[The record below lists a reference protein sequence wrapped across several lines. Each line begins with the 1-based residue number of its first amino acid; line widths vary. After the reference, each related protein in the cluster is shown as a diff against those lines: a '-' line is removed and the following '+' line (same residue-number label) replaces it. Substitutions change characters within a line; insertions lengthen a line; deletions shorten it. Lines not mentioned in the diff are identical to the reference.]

1 MKKPISIRVTE
12 RAGERVVVATYAD
25 GGERRTP
32 VDPSQ
37 KPRRKPRKP
46 YARARAEPLDRTRKK
61 RF

>member
-1 MKKPISIRVTE
+1 MRKPISVRVIE
-12 RAGERVVVATYAD
+12 EDGARIVVATYA
-25 GGERRTP
+25 GGDEKRTP

-46 YARARAEPLDRTRKK
+46 YARARSEKLDRTRKK